1 MFLVKDYAVKG
12 IFTTKTISSYND
24 LPETRYHFP
33 KTYLNQVQRTVGDW
47 IIYYEPRRSSVE
59 LSSRGGRQ
67 GYFATARVVRV
78 EQDTGTTGLY
88 YAYVD
93 EYLEF
98 NNIAPFSIGGQYF
111 ETALKKADGTTS
123 KGAFGRAVRL
133 ISNEEY
139 QLILGY
145 GFTLRVEEK
154 NAEHVQRDEL
164 LVEEEQQMLRSS
176 FVTSRLF
183 RDRAFARKIASA
195 YDFTCA
201 MTGLKLINGGGRP
214 EIEAAHIRPVGA
226 EHHGPDSTRN
236 GLALSRTFHWLFDRG
251 VISIADD
258 YKIILVEKSVPDQLK
273 DLLLPG
279 GKIRVPDDP
288 LSRPHQQFLRYHRE
302 HIYQGTG

>member
-1 MFLVKDYAVKG
+1 MKG
-12 IFTTKTISSYND
+12 IFTTKPISSYDD
-24 LPETRYHFP
+24 LPEMRYHFP
-33 KTYLNQVQRTVGDW
+33 RTYLNQVERTVGDW
-47 IIYYEPRRSSVE
+47 IIYYEPRRSSAE
-59 LSSRGGRQ
+59 PSSRGGRQ
-67 GYFATARVVRV
+67 GYFATARVLRI
-78 EQDTGTTGLY
+78 EQDTGSTTLY

-98 NNIAPFSIGGQYF
+98 DNIAPFSVKGHYF
-111 ETALKKADGTTS
+111 ETALKKTDGTTS

-139 QLILGY
+139 QLILDY
-145 GFTLRVEEK
+145 GFALNVEEK
-154 NAEHVQRDEL
+154 NAKQIQRAEL

-176 FVTSRLF
+176 CVTSRLF

-201 MTGLKLINGGGRP
+201 MTGLQLINGGGRP

-258 YKIILVEKSVPDQLK
+258 YKIILVEQSVPDQLK
-273 DLLLPG
+273 HLLLPE

-302 HIYQGTG
+302 HIYQGAG

>member
-1 MFLVKDYAVKG
+1 MKG
-12 IFTTKTISSYND
+12 IFTTKPISSYND
-24 LPETRYHFP
+24 LPEIRYHFP
-33 KTYLNQVQRTVGDW
+33 QTYLNQVQRTVGDW
-47 IIYYEPRRSSVE
+47 IVYYEPRRSSAE
-59 LSSRGGRQ
+59 PSSRGGRQ

-78 EQDTGTTGLY
+78 EQDTRATGLY

-98 NNIAPFSIGGQYF
+98 DSIAPFSIGGRYF
-111 ETALKKADGTTS
+111 ETALRKADGTTS

-133 ISNEEY
+133 IGDEEY
-139 QLILGY
+139 QFILDY
-145 GFTLRVEEK
+145 GFALGVEGE
-154 NAEHVQRDEL
+154 NADLIHDDGS
-164 LVEEEQQMLRSS
+164 LVEEGQQTLRPSLI
-176 FVTSRLF
+176 TSRLF
-183 RDRAFARKIASA
+183 RDRAFAKKIASA
-195 YDFTCA
+195 YDFACA

-273 DLLLPG
+273 HLLLPEG
-279 GKIRVPDDP
+279 RIRVPDDP

-302 HIYQGTG
+302 HIYRGAG

>member
-1 MFLVKDYAVKG
+1 MKG
-12 IFTTKTISSYND
+12 IFTTKPISSYND

-47 IIYYEPRRSSVE
+47 IIYYEPRRSSAE

-78 EQDTGTTGLY
+78 AQDTRVTGLY

-98 NNIAPFSIGGQYF
+98 DNIAPFSIGGQYF

-133 ISNEEY
+133 ISEEEY
-139 QLILGY
+139 QFILDY
-145 GFTLRVEEK
+145 GFALRVDEK
-154 NAEHVQRDEL
+154 DAEHIQGNEL

-176 FVTSRLF
+176 LVTSRLF
-183 RDRAFARKIASA
+183 RDRAFTRKIASA

-201 MTGLKLINGGGRP
+201 MTGLKLINGGGRT

-273 DLLLPG
+273 HLLLPE

-288 LSRPHQQFLRYHRE
+288 LLRPHRQFLRYHRE
-302 HIYQGTG
+302 HIYQGAG

>member
-1 MFLVKDYAVKG
+1 MKG
-12 IFTTKTISSYND
+12 IFTTKPIPSYDD
-24 LPETRYHFP
+24 LPEMRYHFP

-47 IIYYEPRRSSVE
+47 IAYYEPRRSSAE

-67 GYFATARVVRV
+67 GYFATARVIRV
-78 EQDTGTTGLY
+78 EQDTRAAGLY

-98 NNIAPFSIGGQYF
+98 DNIAPFSIGGKYF

-133 ISNEEY
+133 IRDEEY
-139 QLILGY
+139 QFILDY
-145 GFTLRVEEK
+145 GFALGVEEK
-154 NAEHVQRDEL
+154 SAEHIQGDEL
-164 LVEEEQQMLRSS
+164 LVQEEQQMLRTSL
-176 FVTSRLF
+176 VTSRLF
-183 RDRAFARKIASA
+183 RKRAFARKIASA

-236 GLALSRTFHWLFDRG
+236 GIALSRTFHWLFDRG
-251 VISIADD
+251 IISIADD

-273 DLLLPG
+273 NLLLPE

-288 LSRPHQQFLRYHRE
+288 LSKPHQQFLRYHRE
-302 HIYQGTG
+302 QIYRGVG